1 MSLYKDWDQFEKPSK
16 IKVYLN
22 NGKTLE
28 INPLKL
34 KGGKRV
40 YDAILQAF
48 IDDRFDITDKLI
60 QGMIQTM
67 TESLKDLTDNKLAQH
82 IINLNNQVQHYT
94 QKKDEKGVKFTK
106 QDLEDAKA
114 ELAHRKGKKEV
125 TEARENNF
133 VAKIDPTHRLATKNI
148 ETWDDQDMR
157 EYRELRDKYHGTD
170 KIKDMLKRSIKLQ
183 NEAKGTLCGRCG
195 HVHVKGTPC
204 PRPFKEGKESTTF
217 KVGDKVTYL
226 GHPAEITKVNKEM
239 TGAIT
244 YNVSYDKG
252 TGKTKASNISTK
264 DGDIKKGVKLTE
276 AKSFTVDSE
285 SASDSDKI
293 TDFLTSNDIKFT
305 KIGSKIKISLD
316 RDTPKASIILSK
328 LRSLSKFDELNEG
341 GDKPDF
347 LDLDK
352 DGNKSEPMKK
362 AAKDLKLKKEVV
374 NNVLGKLKEVDVDP
388 QAGSVVVSKTTSPAD
403 IKKYTMQGIDVQLK
417 EVYDFFEKTMD
428 DDTYVDVSGPSVEMT
443 MEEILTDFAERI
455 REIPEESREE
465 ALRAI
470 KTFWINMI
478 KDWRPNLTAP
488 HRAPVTE
495 VKHPILEV
503 REYDYEGQMART
515 QLISIVKNAK
525 SLFDSIGEKTQL
537 QGWVQSKLTKAED
550 YLNAVRSY
558 LEGESISNTAPLM
571 VNNEPKRDAEGTAL
585 SIGDVVRG
593 ADGRIYQAVHSYSE
607 GKPFLTP
614 FDLKKR
620 KTINLSERHY
630 FDAVNENEMSPTK
643 TMYKVMPHTQTKGG
657 FTK

>member
-60 QGMIQTM
+60 QGMTETM
-67 TESLKDLTDNKLAQH
+67 TESLKDLTANELAQH
-82 IINLNNQVQHYT
+82 IVNLNNELQHYT
-94 QKKDEKGVKFTK
+94 QKKNEKGVKLTK

-114 ELAHRKGKKEV
+114 ELTKRKSKKEV
-125 TEARENNF
+125 TEARENDF
-133 VAKIDPTHRLATKNI
+133 VAKIDPTHRLATKDI

-157 EYRELRDKYHGTD
+157 EYRELWDKHHGND
-170 KIKDMLKRSIKLQ
+170 EIKDMLKKAIKLQ

-204 PRPFKEGKESTTF
+204 PRPFKEG
-217 KVGDKVTYL
+217 VG
-226 GHPAEITKVNKEM
+226 
-239 TGAIT
+239 
-244 YNVSYDKG
+244 
-252 TGKTKASNISTK
+252 
-264 DGDIKKGVKLTE
+264 LTE
-276 AKSFTVDSE
+276 AKSFTIDTE

-293 TDFLTSNDIKFT
+293 TDFLTSNSIKFT
-305 KIGSKIKISLD
+305 KIGPKIKISLD
-316 RDTPKASIILSK
+316 RGTPRASVVLSHLK
-328 LRSLSKFDELNEG
+328 RISNFEELSEG
-341 GDKPDF
+341 AKPDY

-352 DGNKSEPMKK
+352 DGNKTEPMKK
-362 AAKDLKLKKEVV
+362 AAKDLKLKKEVISS
-374 NNVLGKLKEVDVDP
+374 VLGKLKEAGPMSPEDKKANDLEI
-388 QAGSVVVSKTTSPAD
+388 QAQKAKIAAAQHRISNLQKGDAVTE
-403 IKKYTMQGIDVQLK
+403 GL
-417 EVYDFFEKTMD
+417 YDFFERTYD
-428 DDTYVDVSGPSVEMT
+428 DDDYVDVSGPSVEMT
-443 MEEILTDFAERI
+443 MEEVLVDFEERLKG
-455 REIPEESREE
+455 IPEESREE

-470 KTFWINMI
+470 KTYWINMI
-478 KDWRPNLTAP
+478 KDWSPDLSTP

-495 VKHPILEV
+495 AKHPILEAK
-503 REYDYEGQMART
+503 EYDYEGQMART

-558 LEGESISNTAPLM
+558 LDGESISNTAPLM

-585 SIGDVVRG
+585 NIGDVVRG
-593 ADGRIYQAVHSYSE
+593 ADGKFYQVIHSYSE
-607 GKPFLTP
+607 GRAFITP

-620 KTINLSERHY
+620 KTTNLSQRHY
-630 FDAVNENEMSPTK
+630 FDEVSENEMPLTDVVHR
-643 TMYKVMPHTQTKGG
+643 VMRHTETKGG

>member
-1 MSLYKDWDQFEKPSK
+1 MPLYKDWDQFEKPSK

-48 IDDRFDITDKLI
+48 IDDRFDITDKVV
-60 QGMIQTM
+60 QGM
-67 TESLKDLTDNKLAQH
+67 TD
-82 IINLNNQVQHYT
+82 
-94 QKKDEKGVKFTK
+94 
-106 QDLEDAKA
+106 
-114 ELAHRKGKKEV
+114 
-125 TEARENNF
+125 
-133 VAKIDPTHRLATKNI
+133 
-148 ETWDDQDMR
+148 
-157 EYRELRDKYHGTD
+157 
-170 KIKDMLKRSIKLQ
+170 SIS
-183 NEAKGTLCGRCG
+183 EAKGTLCGRCG

-204 PRPFKEGKESTTF
+204 PRPFKESKESTTF

-252 TGKTKASNISTK
+252 TGKTKATNISNKGGEIKEGETK
-264 DGDIKKGVKLTE
+264 V
-276 AKSFTVDSE
+276 KSFTLDSE

-293 TDFLTSNDIKFT
+293 TDFLTSNNIKFT
-305 KIGSKIKISLD
+305 KTGSKIKISLD
-316 RDTPKASIILSK
+316 RDTPKASSILSK
-328 LRSLSKFDELNEG
+328 LKSLSKFNELNEG

-347 LDLDK
+347 RDLDN
-352 DGNKSEPMKK
+352 DGNETEPMKK
-362 AAKDLKLKKEVV
+362 AAKDAKKGIKENKQNDFIASIDPNHLLATKDPEDWDKADQDEYKKFWNKHHGNSTMKDMLVKAVTTNLKKDKGNLE
-374 NNVLGKLKEVDVDP
+374 
-388 QAGSVVVSKTTSPAD
+388 
-403 IKKYTMQGIDVQLK
+403 

-428 DDTYVDVSGPSVEMT
+428 DDNYIDVSGPSVEMT
-443 MEEILTDFAERI
+443 MEEILTDFEERI
-455 REIPEESREE
+455 KDTPEESREE

-478 KDWRPNLTAP
+478 KDWKPNLTTP
-488 HRAPVTE
+488 HRAPVAESKKPLTE
-495 VKHPILEV
+495 GK
-503 REYDYEGQMART
+503 EYDYEGQMART

-537 QGWVQSKLTKAED
+537 QSWVQSKLTKAED
-550 YLNAVRSY
+550 YLNGVRSY
-558 LEGESISNTAPLM
+558 LDGESISNTAPLM
-571 VNNEPKRDAEGTAL
+571 VNNEPAKDDEGTAL
-585 SIGDVVRG
+585 NIGDVVRA

-607 GKPFLTP
+607 GKAFLTP

-620 KTINLSERHY
+620 KTSNLSERHY
-630 FDAVNENEMSPTK
+630 FDAVAENEMSPTRK
-643 TMYKVMPHTQTKGG
+643 MYKVMPHTQTKGG

>member
-1 MSLYKDWDQFEKPSK
+1 MPLYKDWDQFEKPSK

-48 IDDRFDITDKLI
+48 IDDRFDITDKVV
-60 QGMIQTM
+60 QGM
-67 TESLKDLTDNKLAQH
+67 TD
-82 IINLNNQVQHYT
+82 
-94 QKKDEKGVKFTK
+94 
-106 QDLEDAKA
+106 
-114 ELAHRKGKKEV
+114 
-125 TEARENNF
+125 
-133 VAKIDPTHRLATKNI
+133 
-148 ETWDDQDMR
+148 
-157 EYRELRDKYHGTD
+157 
-170 KIKDMLKRSIKLQ
+170 SIS
-183 NEAKGTLCGRCG
+183 EAKGTLCGRCG

-204 PRPFKEGKESTTF
+204 PRPFKESKESTTF

-252 TGKTKASNISTK
+252 TGKTKATNISNKGGEIKEGETK
-264 DGDIKKGVKLTE
+264 V
-276 AKSFTVDSE
+276 KSFTLDSE

-293 TDFLTSNDIKFT
+293 TDFLTSNNIKFT
-305 KIGSKIKISLD
+305 KTGSKIKISLD
-316 RDTPKASIILSK
+316 RDTPKASSILSK
-328 LRSLSKFDELNEG
+328 LKSLSKFNELNEG

-347 LDLDK
+347 RDLDN
-352 DGNKSEPMKK
+352 DGNETEPMKK
-362 AAKDLKLKKEVV
+362 AAKDAKKGIKENKQNDFIASIDPNHLLATKDPEDWDKADQDEYKKFWNKHHGNSTMKDMLVKAVTTNLKKDKGNLE
-374 NNVLGKLKEVDVDP
+374 
-388 QAGSVVVSKTTSPAD
+388 
-403 IKKYTMQGIDVQLK
+403 

-428 DDTYVDVSGPSVEMT
+428 DDNYIDVSGPSVEMT
-443 MEEILTDFAERI
+443 MEEILTDFEERI
-455 REIPEESREE
+455 KDTPEESREE

-478 KDWRPNLTAP
+478 KDWKPNLTTP
-488 HRAPVTE
+488 HRAPVVESKKPLTE
-495 VKHPILEV
+495 GK
-503 REYDYEGQMART
+503 EYDYEGQMART

-537 QGWVQSKLTKAED
+537 QSWVQSKLTKAED
-550 YLNAVRSY
+550 YLNGVRSY
-558 LEGESISNTAPLM
+558 LDGESISNTAPLM
-571 VNNEPKRDAEGTAL
+571 VNNEPAKDDEGTAL
-585 SIGDVVRG
+585 NIGDVVRA

-607 GKPFLTP
+607 GKAFLTP

-620 KTINLSERHY
+620 KTSNLSERHY
-630 FDAVNENEMSPTK
+630 FDAVAENEMSPTMK
-643 TMYKVMPHTQTKGG
+643 MYKVMPHTQTKGG

>member
-1 MSLYKDWDQFEKPSK
+1 MPLYKDWDQFEKPSK

-34 KGGKRV
+34 KGGKKV

-48 IDDRFDITDKLI
+48 IDDRFDITDKII
-60 QGMIQTM
+60 QGMTD
-67 TESLKDLTDNKLAQH
+67 SL
-82 IINLNNQVQHYT
+82 
-94 QKKDEKGVKFTK
+94 
-106 QDLEDAKA
+106 
-114 ELAHRKGKKEV
+114 
-125 TEARENNF
+125 
-133 VAKIDPTHRLATKNI
+133 
-148 ETWDDQDMR
+148 
-157 EYRELRDKYHGTD
+157 
-170 KIKDMLKRSIKLQ
+170 S
-183 NEAKGTLCGRCG
+183 EAKGTLCGRCG

-252 TGKTKASNISTK
+252 TGKTKASNISNKGGEIKEGETK
-264 DGDIKKGVKLTE
+264 V
-276 AKSFTVDSE
+276 KSFTLDSE

-293 TDFLTSNDIKFT
+293 TDFLTSNNIKFT
-305 KIGSKIKISLD
+305 KTGSKIKISLD
-316 RDTPKASIILSK
+316 RSTPKASVILSQ
-328 LRSLSKFDELNEG
+328 LGRISNFDELNEG
-341 GDKPDF
+341 EDKPDF

-352 DGNKSEPMKK
+352 DGNKTEPMKK
-362 AAKDLKLKKEVV
+362 AAKDAKKNLKEGLEDFTDLQLQDLKMKYHSQISAEKDRKKKEYLKQDLKDLEAELTNRKSKGIKEGRENDIVASMDPNHPLATKDV
-374 NNVLGKLKEVDVDP
+374 EQWNNEDMKEYKKLQDKKHGNDTIKDMLKRAVTKKLKEVDVDP
-388 QAGSVVVSKTTSPAD
+388 TAGSVVVSKMTPPAD
-403 IKKYTMQGIDVQLK
+403 IKKYTTQGIDVQLR

-443 MEEILTDFAERI
+443 MEEILADFEERI

-503 REYDYEGQMART
+503 KEYDYEGQMART